1 MPRFANLVAKVSK
14 DSEADAEEI
23 DDEEPEEA
31 ESPLMLD
38 LLDMGIDPSSTA
50 ATSNTNQFDITDA
63 LVAQEQ
69 PQDVSPGVPNILD
82 LDLDFSPTPVVDT
95 QVNA

>member
-14 DSEADAEEI
+14 DSEADTEEI
-23 DDEEPEEA
+23 DDEEQEEA

-50 ATSNTNQFDITDA
+50 ATSNTN
-63 LVAQEQ
+63 
-69 PQDVSPGVPNILD
+69 
-82 LDLDFSPTPVVDT
+82 
-95 QVNA
+95 